1 MKKLGN
7 IGLGNFCKALLEHK
21 NIKIYSDILKLPY
34 VFKWNGARYI
44 DISTIDKTDYTP
56 TEIITLFL
64 EDIYRL
70 EYTWEI
76 IE

>member
-34 VFKWNGARYI
+34 VFKWNGERYI
-44 DISTIDKTDYTP
+44 DTADSDEFDYTP

-64 EDIYRL
+64 EDIYSL

>member
-7 IGLGNFCKALLEHK
+7 IGLGNFCKAVLEHK

-34 VFKWNGARYI
+34 VFKWNGERYI
-44 DISTIDKTDYTP
+44 DISDGEKLDYTP

-64 EDIYRL
+64 DDIYRL
-70 EYTWEI
+70 DYTWELV
-76 IE
+76 E

>member
-21 NIKIYSDILKLPY
+21 NIKLYSDILKLPY
-34 VFKWNGARYI
+34 IFKWNGERYI
-44 DISTIDKTDYTP
+44 DISDGEKLDYTP

-64 EDIYRL
+64 EDIYNL
-70 EYTWEI
+70 HYTWEVL
-76 IE
+76 

>member
-1 MKKLGN
+1 MEKLGN

-34 VFKWNGARYI
+34 IFKWNGERFI
-44 DISTIDKTDYTP
+44 DTSDSAKLDYTP

-64 EDIYRL
+64 EDIYNL
-70 EYTWEI
+70 KCLWEI

>member
-1 MKKLGN
+1 MKKLGS

-34 VFKWNGARYI
+34 VFKWNGERYI
-44 DISTIDKTDYTP
+44 DISDGEKLDYTP
-56 TEIITLFL
+56 TEIISLFL

-70 EYTWEI
+70 ECLWEI

>member
-1 MKKLGN
+1 MEKLGN

-34 VFKWNGARYI
+34 IFRWNGERYI
-44 DISTIDKTDYTP
+44 DTSDSEKLDYTP

-64 EDIYRL
+64 EDIYNL
-70 EYTWEI
+70 KCLWEV